1 MTTEEYKPDVRTLVR
16 CLISEYQWL
25 DLLKNRGKMYEPIL
39 DYLACLGKQNRYE
52 RCSCDVKQYQ
62 ANTISDVTGIS
73 ISKIKKHLTNIYDDI
88 LELNS
93 SQPDVFSNGGQYH
106 YVLNFRYF
114 SFTYND
120 FNVWFSVPLARLDT
134 VEFFFISA
142 KLQTSHFW
150 VEDIRHIHE
159 YGKVSVEVDL
169 KGGFP
174 NVYRELLLSKAEFMH
189 EIDFRDKYQL
199 YDFQIDEK
207 LRKYAI
213 HEKL

>member
-1 MTTEEYKPDVRTLVR
+1 M
-16 CLISEYQWL
+16 
-25 DLLKNRGKMYEPIL
+25 
-39 DYLACLGKQNRYE
+39 A
-52 RCSCDVKQYQ
+52 
-62 ANTISDVTGIS
+62 
-73 ISKIKKHLTNIYDDI
+73 
-88 LELNS
+88 
-93 SQPDVFSNGGQYH
+93 
-106 YVLNFRYF
+106 
-114 SFTYND
+114 
-120 FNVWFSVPLARLDT
+120 VPLVRLDT

-142 KLQTSHFW
+142 KLQASHFW

-159 YGKVSVEVDL
+159 YGKVSAEVDL

-174 NVYRELLLSKAEFMH
+174 NVYRELLLSKAEFIH